1 MNTVIQM
8 HIDEL
13 DEKILKS
20 LRKLFKDK
28 KVTITI
34 SDLTDETSYLLSS
47 ESNRNHLLSSIEQ
60 ANGNK
65 FIQFKSITDLQNSLY
80 DNKIN

>member
-1 MNTVIQM
+1 M

-13 DEKILKS
+13 DEKLLKS

-34 SDLTDETSYLLSS
+34 SDSGDETNYLLSS
-47 ESNRNHLLSSIEQ
+47 DSNRNHLLSSIEQ
-60 ANGNK
+60 VRENK
-65 FIQFKSITDLQNSLY
+65 FIQFKTIKDLENSLY

>member
-1 MNTVIQM
+1 M

-20 LRKLFKDK
+20 LRKLFKNRTI
-28 KVTITI
+28 TITI
-34 SDLTDETSYLLSS
+34 SDSDTDTNYLFSN
-47 ESNRNHLLSSIEQ
+47 ESNKNHLLTSIQQ
-60 ANGNK
+60 AKENK
-65 FIQFKSITDLQNSLY
+65 FIQFKTVEDLETSLY

>member
-1 MNTVIQM
+1 M

>member
-28 KVTITI
+28 RVTITI
-34 SDLTDETSYLLSS
+34 SDLTDETNYLLSS

-65 FIQFKSITDLQNSLY
+65 FIQFKSITDLHF
-80 DNKIN
+80 

>member
-28 KVTITI
+28 KITITI
-34 SDLTDETSYLLSS
+34 SDSEDDTNYLLTN
-47 ESNRNHLLSSIEQ
+47 ESNRNHLLSSIDKVRE
-60 ANGNK
+60 NK
-65 FIQFKSITDLQNSLY
+65 FIQFKTIKDLENSLY

>member
-13 DEKILKS
+13 DEKLLKS

-34 SDLTDETSYLLSS
+34 SDSGDETNYLLSS
-47 ESNRNHLLSSIEQ
+47 DSNRNHLLSSIEQ
-60 ANGNK
+60 VRENK
-65 FIQFKSITDLQNSLY
+65 FIQFKTIKDLENSLY